1 MKGKQ
6 IKVLV
11 AITFLMMITLV
22 AWSMRDRIFPKKN
35 NPSAQIKAP
44 KDSLKNHI
52 VYDSVLVKKFSDE
65 CKRFNMKSD
74 PLTYS
79 GTVNVT
85 DGADTADHIN
95 NMRFLYAR
103 IGNDYYLKNGDTETL
118 NAQGVYLYIEHAQK
132 RILISKQK
140 DIPEAPL
147 PDMSGIVDKMQSEH
161 YNMQDKKTGSYETI
175 ALLNEHHITC
185 KEYAITFDTLSQKMH
200 SVTMRLSFFSDPL
213 NKKKDKVIS
222 MIVNRYEN
230 KADVNSFP
238 DKNKIVEKDDDGWKL
253 TGLYKGYKLIQV
265 P

>member
-6 IKVLV
+6 IKALV
-11 AITFLMMITLV
+11 TIIFLMMITAV
-22 AWSMRDRIFPKKN
+22 AWSMRDRIFQKKN
-35 NPSAQIKAP
+35 TSSAKIKPA
-44 KDSLKNHI
+44 KDSLNNHI
-52 VYDSVLVKKFSDE
+52 AYDTALVKKFSDE
-65 CKRFNMKSD
+65 CKRFNMQSD

-79 GTVNVT
+79 GIINIT

-95 NMRFLYAR
+95 NMRFLYSR
-103 IGNDYYLKNGDTETL
+103 IGNDYYFKNGDNETL

-140 DIPEAPL
+140 EIPKAPL
-147 PDMSGIVDKMQSEH
+147 PDMSGIADKMQSEH
-161 YNMQDKKTGSYETI
+161 YSMQDKKNGGYETI

-222 MIVNRYEN
+222 MVVNRYEN
-230 KADVNSFP
+230 KADVSVFP
-238 DKNKIVEKDDDGWKL
+238 DKNKIVERNNDGWKL
-253 TGLYKGYKLIQV
+253 TDLYKGYKLIQI